1 MAQRQPPK
9 DVARLRATALGVV
22 TFITAL
28 WAIQALLTVT
38 GWNAAPLGLRPG
50 EPWGLVGILTAPLI
64 HGSWGHLISNTL
76 PLLILGTA
84 MIYGTPAASRVA
96 LPVIWLASGIGVW
109 FFARDAVH
117 IGASGLTYGMMFFV
131 FIVGILRRDR
141 RSIALA
147 MLVFFLYG
155 SMIWGIFPT
164 SPGISFEYHLFG
176 ALAGTVCAFL
186 LRERDPL
193 PARKRY
199 DWEDEDEEDEPG
211 LDMDTSEEELFF
223 SRRRPGER
231 DD

>member
-1 MAQRQPPK
+1 MAHRQPPQ
-9 DVARLRATALGVV
+9 DVARLRAIALGVV
-22 TFITAL
+22 TFITVL
-28 WAIQALLTVT
+28 WAVQAVLTIT

-50 EPWGLVGILTAPLI
+50 VPWGLVGILTAPLI
-64 HGSWGHLISNTL
+64 HGSWGHLISNT
-76 PLLILGTA
+76 PALLILGTA
-84 MIYGTPAASRVA
+84 MIYGTPAASRLA
-96 LPVIWLASGIGVW
+96 LPVIWFGSGVGMW
-109 FFARDAVH
+109 LFARESVH

-155 SMIWGIFPT
+155 SMIWGVFPT

-176 ALAGTVCAFL
+176 ALAGAACAFL

-199 DWEDEDEEDEPG
+199 DWEDEDDKEEWG
-211 LDMDTSEEELFF
+211 LDADATEEELFF
-223 SRRRPGER
+223 ARRRPGEH